1 MFVIDVRLSNNR
13 YLYYNMLKKLVK
25 PRVLLMF
32 GLGVTEE
39 QVVSALI
46 ELRKNEVDVVTFK
59 GV

>member
-32 GLGVTEE
+32 GLGETEE